1 MSSSILERAINT
13 ERKHT
18 NNDFKYYENFIE
30 LQSIEL
36 VCFILTIC
44 DVVLVAEDW
53 YTDPNLFRVIQTAE
67 MLMPN
72 MHVAGA
78 VDEYIEHY
86 PHMGMY
92 CGCVCVCVLIIKANH
107 LIYFYFFK
115 FIS

>member
-92 CGCVCVCVLIIKANH
+92 CGCVCVCVLKMKTNH
-107 LIYFYFFK
+107 
-115 FIS
+115 